1 MRSRIL
7 AGAVVIVAIASIGAL
22 KVPDIAAGGLLYPSR
37 RVDIPP
43 PPQNCVE
50 DHRNAGGVAVVGWR
64 CAAEGVRRGT
74 IVYLHGIADNRAS
87 SAGAIRRYLPAGY
100 DVIAYD
106 SRRHGQSGGDV
117 CTYGF
122 HEKEDVRDLLD
133 TISSGPV
140 ILLGTSLGAA
150 IALQA
155 AAEDPRVSM
164 VIGAEVF
171 SDLRTVAVE
180 RAPRLL
186 PQWAIDRAFAIA
198 EARGEFVVD
207 QVSPLNAAKRLT
219 IPVLLIHG
227 ADDVDTPPAHS
238 RRVFD
243 ALRGPKRLV
252 IVQGAGHNQSL
263 NGAEAWRAI
272 DEWIDTIRRVD
283 Q

>member
-7 AGAVVIVAIASIGAL
+7 VGTIVIVAIASIAAL
-22 KVPDIAAGGLLYPSR
+22 KAPDIAAGGLLYPSR

-50 DHRNAGGVAVVGWR
+50 DHRNAGGIPVAGWR
-64 CAAEGVRRGT
+64 CAADGSRRGT

-87 SAGAIRRYLPAGY
+87 SAGTIKRYRSAGY

-106 SRRHGQSGGDV
+106 SRRHGHSGGDV

-122 HEKEDVRDLLD
+122 HEKKDVHDLID

-180 RAPRLL
+180 RAPWLL
-186 PQWAIDRAFAIA
+186 PQMAIDRAFAIA

-207 QVSPLNAAKRLT
+207 QVSPVSAAKRLT

-243 ALRGPKRLV
+243 ALRGRKRLV

-272 DEWIDTIRRVD
+272 DEWIDTIRRAD